1 MITKWCKGS
10 AVPLKDHLNKI
21 EYFCIVAETGSL
33 RKASEI
39 ARIVQPRL
47 TKVIQEL
54 EEVLGVILIVR
65 SARGVSLTKE
75 GKSLHKQGRLIL
87 KQANEIEHVIRFGDS
102 APKGVITIGAYDSI
116 ARYFMSS
123 FIKFVTVAAPELKIN
138 MVTGRSADLIKQV
151 AKNVIDL
158 ALVVRPPGRLS
169 HLQMTD
175 ICSDQFGLFAS
186 PSMGDHFRNTLIYLP
201 LKIND
206 PEASK
211 KKFRFH
217 QTIVCE
223 SLETVLALAE
233 QGIGVALLPTLVT
246 KESILAKRLTPFT
259 HPNIRIPLFDSHSIA
274 ICQPKD
280 DERPLTSFF
289 AVEMK
294 RFFEHWR

>member
-102 APKGVITIGAYDSI
+102 ACSGGAPPDQIKSITDD
-116 ARYFMSS
+116 RY
-123 FIKFVTVAAPELKIN
+123 
-138 MVTGRSADLIKQV
+138 
-151 AKNVIDL
+151 
-158 ALVVRPPGRLS
+158 
-169 HLQMTD
+169 
-175 ICSDQFGLFAS
+175 
-186 PSMGDHFRNTLIYLP
+186 
-201 LKIND
+201 
-206 PEASK
+206 
-211 KKFRFH
+211 
-217 QTIVCE
+217 
-223 SLETVLALAE
+223 
-233 QGIGVALLPTLVT
+233 LL
-246 KESILAKRLTPFT
+246 
-259 HPNIRIPLFDSHSIA
+259 
-274 ICQPKD
+274 
-280 DERPLTSFF
+280 
-289 AVEMK
+289 
-294 RFFEHWR
+294 